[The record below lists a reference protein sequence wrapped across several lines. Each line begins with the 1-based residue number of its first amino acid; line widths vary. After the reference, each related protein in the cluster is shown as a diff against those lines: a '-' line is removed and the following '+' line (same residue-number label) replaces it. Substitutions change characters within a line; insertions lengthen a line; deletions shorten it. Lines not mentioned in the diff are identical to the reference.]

1 MIRTPKMTMR
11 LMLIAVLVVV
21 GLVIVFSSYTVI
33 GPGHRGVVVMLGKV
47 EDTVLGEG
55 FHLVLPPV
63 LRQVLAVDVRT
74 KKLEVVTEAASSD
87 LQAMM
92 VTAVLNYH
100 LEPMRVGNL
109 YQEVGLAYEDI
120 IIAPALQEAIKGATA
135 GYRVERILAE
145 RAGLR
150 EAIKEDL
157 SGRLQVYH
165 ISTDELSLANIEF
178 SQEFNSAIERKQVA
192 EQGALQKQY
201 ELQAAQK
208 DVEITLALA
217 EGDKKAAVIAAGGR
231 AEARKI
237 EAQAEAEAL
246 RLVAEQL
253 RGNPDLIRYEWAV
266 RLSPSVSTVLL
277 PADQAII
284 LDSKSLLEK

>member
-1 MIRTPKMTMR
+1 MIKTPRMTMR

-33 GPGHRGVVVMLGKV
+33 GPGHRGVVVMMGRV
-47 EDTVLGEG
+47 EDAVLGEG

-92 VTAVLNYH
+92 ITAVLNYH

-157 SGRLQVYH
+157 SGRMEEYH
-165 ISTDELSLANIEF
+165 ISVDELSLANIEF
-178 SQEFNSAIERKQVA
+178 SGEFNSAIERKQVA
-192 EQGALQKQY
+192 EQAALQKQY
-201 ELQAAQK
+201 ELQSAQK

-217 EGDKKAAVIAAGGR
+217 EGNKKAAVIAAGGR

-253 RGNPDLIRYEWAV
+253 RGNPDLIKYEWAV

-277 PADQAII
+277 PSDQAII